1 MKRSIILVLLVC
13 ELFCLKAQ
21 QIPDLNFKHSILKP
35 AYAKAKGPVIILDEA
50 HFNFHTL
57 DGRYNAFGKVLADD
71 GYVVKPGKE
80 KLTRPYLNKIKILAI
95 ANALGDTGEWKL
107 PSIFAFGDEE
117 VKVVEKWVY
126 EGGNL
131 FLIADHMP
139 CAGAAA
145 NLAAAFGFNF
155 INGFAMKK
163 AMGREMFSRTR
174 KNLSDN
180 PITRGNNSEEK
191 IDSIEMFTGSAFI
204 APASATVITTL
215 SSDYVIELP
224 SVAWEFSANTPKLSG
239 MHFVNGA
246 MLQHGQGR
254 VVIFGEAA
262 MFSAQ
267 LQGPYK
273 LPMGMNMPTAKQNPQ
288 LLLNVIHWLD
298 GKL

>member
-1 MKRSIILVLLVC
+1 MKRIIILALLVFA
-13 ELFCLKAQ
+13 LFNLKAQ
-21 QIPDLNFKHSILKP
+21 QIPDLNFKYTIRKP
-35 AYAKAKGPVIILDEA
+35 AYPKGHGPVIVLDQA

-57 DGRYNAFGKVLADD
+57 DGRYHAFGKVLADD
-71 GYVVKPGKE
+71 GYVVKPGIE
-80 KLTRPYLNKIKILAI
+80 KFTRQYLNKIKILAI

-107 PSIFAFGDEE
+107 PQALAFSNDE
-117 VKVVEKWVY
+117 VKEVEKWVN

-145 NLAAAFGFNF
+145 NLATAFGFNF

-163 AMGREMFSRTR
+163 ALGREMFSRTR
-174 KNLSDN
+174 KNLTDN
-180 PITRGNNSEEK
+180 PITRGNNSEER

-204 APASATVITTL
+204 APSTATIITTL
-215 SSDYVIELP
+215 SSDYIIELP
-224 SVAWEFSANTPKLSG
+224 SVAWEFSGTTAKISG

-246 MLQHGQGR
+246 MLQYGKGR
-254 VVIFGEAA
+254 IVIFGEAA

-273 LPMGMNMPTAKQNPQ
+273 LQMGMNMPTAKQNPQ
-288 LLLNVIHWLD
+288 LLLNIIHWLD
-298 GKL
+298 GKF